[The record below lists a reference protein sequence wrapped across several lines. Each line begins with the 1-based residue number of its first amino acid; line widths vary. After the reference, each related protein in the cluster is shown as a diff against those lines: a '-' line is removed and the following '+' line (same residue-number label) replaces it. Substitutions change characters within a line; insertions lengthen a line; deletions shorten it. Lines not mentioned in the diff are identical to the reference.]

1 MIIKHS
7 GLPLLLSLVLEGFL
21 LIFNSFKSQML
32 LLHLEL
38 IILPELLDLFV
49 SCRERQVQEL
59 IKYPLVRQLMKSSV
73 PLVSGVCTWLYV
85 LMLVTYFSVRRLNGH
100 IGLLI
105 YFNGWMDFA
114 LKKIKPPQ
122 HRSKVAAGL

>member
-1 MIIKHS
+1 M
-7 GLPLLLSLVLEGFL
+7 EGFL
-21 LIFNSFKSQML
+21 LIFNFFKSQML

-49 SCRERQVQEL
+49 SCRERQVREL

-73 PLVSGVCTWLYV
+73 PLVSGACTWLCV
-85 LMLVTYFSVRRLNGH
+85 LMLVTYSSVRRLNGH

-105 YFNGWMDFA
+105 YFNGWVDFA

-122 HRSKVAAGL
+122 HRSRVAAGV